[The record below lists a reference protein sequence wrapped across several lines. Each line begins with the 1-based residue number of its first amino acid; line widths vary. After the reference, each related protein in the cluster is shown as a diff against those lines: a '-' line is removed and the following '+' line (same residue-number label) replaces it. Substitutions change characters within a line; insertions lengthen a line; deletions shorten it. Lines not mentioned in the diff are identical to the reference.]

1 MKLKTNDYVTRR
13 QQKKVS
19 ISYKKLKWTWW
30 QIHITINEQKNFFL
44 VVTVLQCLKS
54 LLTYTYLSSLG
65 PRGLLRPEKKLI
77 II

>member
-13 QQKKVS
+13 QQNNVN

-30 QIHITINEQKNFFL
+30 QINTTINEQKNLFV

-54 LLTYTYLSSLG
+54 LL
-65 PRGLLRPEKKLI
+65 
-77 II
+77 